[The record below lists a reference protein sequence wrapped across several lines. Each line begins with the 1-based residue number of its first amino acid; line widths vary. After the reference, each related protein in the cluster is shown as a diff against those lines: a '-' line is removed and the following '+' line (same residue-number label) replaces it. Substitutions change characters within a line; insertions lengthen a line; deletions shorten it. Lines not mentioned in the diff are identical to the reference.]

1 MDPTTASYLTQL
13 SDKELL
19 TRVKQLA
26 ERERKATTV
35 LIAHLAEIDK
45 RRLYLPEGYSSLFAY
60 CTQALHLSEHAAYN
74 RIEAARLFQK
84 FPLILDLIED
94 GSMNLTTARL
104 LASYL
109 TQENHQEVL
118 EAARNKTKRQVEEL
132 IAQLHPRPA
141 VPSMIRKLPTARD
154 ADAKLPA
161 EHHTEPVT
169 LRLSDIK
176 DDAAL
181 QLPNI
186 TPPLARPA
194 VVLPL
199 APERYKVQ
207 FTANAETYQKLRMA
221 QNLVRHRIPNGDL
234 AAIFDLALTA
244 LLQNLAEK
252 KLAATNRPRA
262 TREQTQGSR
271 HIPASVKR
279 AVWIRDGGRCTFVAQ
294 NSRRCNEEGFVE
306 FHHVTPYAAG
316 GRSTVDNI
324 ELRCRAHN
332 SYEAELD
339 FGLSVRR
346 KQATT

>member
-1 MDPTTASYLTQL
+1 
-13 SDKELL
+13 
-19 TRVKQLA
+19 
-26 ERERKATTV
+26 
-35 LIAHLAEIDK
+35 
-45 RRLYLPEGYSSLFAY
+45 
-60 CTQALHLSEHAAYN
+60 
-74 RIEAARLFQK
+74 
-84 FPLILDLIED
+84 
-94 GSMNLTTARL
+94 
-104 LASYL
+104 
-109 TQENHQEVL
+109 
-118 EAARNKTKRQVEEL
+118 
-132 IAQLHPRPA
+132 
-141 VPSMIRKLPTARD
+141 
-154 ADAKLPA
+154 
-161 EHHTEPVT
+161 
-169 LRLSDIK
+169 
-176 DDAAL
+176 
-181 QLPNI
+181 
-186 TPPLARPA
+186 
-194 VVLPL
+194 
-199 APERYKVQ
+199 
-207 FTANAETYQKLRMA
+207 A

-316 GRSTVDNI
+316 GRSTIDNI